1 MAGGGLLSYDTLV
14 LAASGAAVGIFYI
27 GPNTFDP
34 SKKIYIVFLHC
45 KNVFD
50 PANFFLDWSE
60 YFCTANIVFGRPKY
74 TCFVIRHCGKQ
85 IAKDCLLIRQEQACS
100 RITRLVIDCPIVIT
114 SIGDTLFMPRNE
126 TRNEE

>member
-1 MAGGGLLSYDTLV
+1 MFANIGLFSDKTMAGGGLLSYDTLV

-50 PANFFLDWSE
+50 PANFFWIGP
-60 YFCTANIVFGRPKY
+60 NIFAQL
-74 TCFVIRHCGKQ
+74 T
-85 IAKDCLLIRQEQACS
+85 
-100 RITRLVIDCPIVIT
+100 
-114 SIGDTLFMPRNE
+114 
-126 TRNEE
+126 